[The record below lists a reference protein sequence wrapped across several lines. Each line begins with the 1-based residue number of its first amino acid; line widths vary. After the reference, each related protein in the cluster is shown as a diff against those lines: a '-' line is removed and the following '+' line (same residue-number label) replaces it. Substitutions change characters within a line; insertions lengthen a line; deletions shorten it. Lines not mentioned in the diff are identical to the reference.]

1 MEWATPVMAM
11 MALEGIPAT
20 EDLKDPSM
28 AVATWV
34 MFPAYNASKDVIP
47 NVQIYRRLYSL
58 YIFDALYLGK
68 KRKLQITLHYPPLLL
83 LLLYLE

>member
-1 MEWATPVMAM
+1 MEWATPVMA
-11 MALEGIPAT
+11 LEGIPAM

-34 MFPAYNASKDVIP
+34 MFSACNASKDVFP
-47 NVQIYRRLYSL
+47 NGRYTVGSIVCTSL
-58 YIFDALYLGK
+58 MPCTLE